1 MTTNKKTRVFK
12 NGIDQLGFE
21 SEGFPSCCGIVVLC
35 DFVISMTD
43 DLDWDYEYDDDTDVS
58 ATVTAKVRD
67 KYIKEW
73 ETKFSSHGVNCLVAT
88 TVQRSQPF
96 VHALLGKTG
105 WKKTS
110 TFISRGTGNIITNW
124 VLLDPR
130 SKVPKK

>member
-1 MTTNKKTRVFK
+1 MATNKKTRVFK
-12 NGIDQLGFE
+12 SGIDELDFDAE
-21 SEGFPSCCGIVVLC
+21 DFPGCCGIMVLC
-35 DFVISMTD
+35 YFVISMD
-43 DLDWDYEYDDDTDVS
+43 GGLDWDYEYDDGIDVS

-73 ETKFSSHGVNCLVAT
+73 ETMFSGLGVNCLVAA

-110 TFISRGTGNIITNW
+110 AFISRSTGNIITNW